1 MTIRS
6 LPPKSPSTPSSP
18 PAQQASLAAPEAAFS
33 AWLTDALRT
42 GANATSLA
50 RGGQLFAVAARD
62 STLRQAQNALLQVT
76 AHLEVHQPT
85 LKDAFFAAVQ
95 PALVDKAKAEG
106 NTAAVAALE
115 AGVVHVVVD
124 VPQAVLEAANAVAG
138 ARVQELFDRFVSDR
152 DIPPPTSTSTRSATS
167 RVPPARPDATQ
178 NAARA
183 STLLA
188 ARGGKSIEAIG
199 AVGARSAKASDAQW
213 GAFLGR
219 VLSNVV
225 APTESA
231 LLQKLAASGRVD
243 AALQA
248 ALTSSG
254 IFDGVSGGDV
264 RVAEIAAAFA
274 FARNAAYSPQDLGD
288 DGRALLAVLAAS
300 DPTPAPSFTP
310 PMTTK
315 DGDLEDLLLRFLSVT
330 VPRMKTA
337 VVRHHPHI
345 PEAKQLVGTAQIADA
360 VAAEHGK
367 FLAGYNVMT
376 VMHQLGSAPPWL
388 DLLHDKLGLEKSQYL
403 GVCVPYSTSEVALAR
418 LNLDGWRTRD
428 DHDSRDPFTARL
440 QDTLGAGN
448 PVPFDALKEE
458 NIKSA
463 VGEMIALHQKNGKP
477 IFVIDDGGYVIHAIR
492 NHYPEHEEKFRIV
505 EWTTRGIRKL
515 EQVKDVKIPV
525 VAAAETAPK
534 NAIEPP
540 FVADSTVL
548 HFLAAVEHK
557 IGGLKDKRVL
567 VIGAGHIGTA
577 VALALRERGAIVS
590 VHDKDKAKLAALP
603 AGLIA
608 AVDVKAAVKGKDA
621 ILAATGA
628 NSLGGGVL
636 EHADPGT
643 LITSASSVDIETRDE
658 AQWKN
663 GHWSTDL
670 VRATLHIDEAGNSRL
685 EEKKILGGGF
695 VLNLSRRAR
704 IMPLDREELIL
715 MNVTEAL
722 AVAHTSTARGKVKVE
737 PWREER
743 ITSTYQQTYPAA
755 FARAMAFQR

>member
-1 MTIRS
+1 MRLRPTPAAPSMT
-6 LPPKSPSTPSSP
+6 PSPSSP
-18 PAQQASLAAPEAAFS
+18 SSSSSSSSSSPSPAPEAAFS
-33 AWLTDALRT
+33 AWLTQALRS
-42 GANATSLA
+42 GADPASLA
-50 RGGQLFAVAARD
+50 PGAQLFAAAAGD
-62 STLRQAQNALLQVT
+62 STLRQAQNAFIQVV
-76 AHLEVHQPT
+76 AHLDQHRPA
-85 LKDAFFAAVQ
+85 LKDAFFAVVQ
-95 PALVDKAKAEG
+95 PSLVAKAKAEG
-106 NTAAVAALE
+106 DDVAVADLE
-115 AGVVHVVVD
+115 AGVVRFVLD
-124 VPQAVLEAANAVAG
+124 VPDAVLAAANAAAG
-138 ARVQELFDRFVSDR
+138 ARVDALLDEFDREFDAKTR
-152 DIPPPTSTSTRSATS
+152 ATTPTTPTPTT
-167 RVPPARPDATQ
+167 PAQ
-178 NAARA
+178 NAART

-188 ARGGKSIEAIG
+188 ARGGKSVEAIG
-199 AVGARSAKASDAQW
+199 AVAGAPARASDAQW

-225 APTESA
+225 APAESA
-231 LLQKLAASGRVD
+231 LLQKLAAAGRVD
-243 AALQA
+243 VALQS
-248 ALTSSG
+248 ALSGSG
-254 IFDGVSGGDV
+254 IFAGVRGGNA
-264 RVAEIAAAFA
+264 RMAEIAAAFA
-274 FARNAAYSPQDLGD
+274 FAKNACYAPQDLGD
-288 DGRALLAVLAAS
+288 DGRALLASLAQS
-300 DPTPAPSFTP
+300 DPMPTASFTP

-315 DGDLEDLLLRFLSVT
+315 DGDLEALLLRFLGVT
-330 VPRMKTA
+330 VPRLKTA
-337 VVRHHPHI
+337 AVKHHPHI

-428 DHDSRDPFTARL
+428 DHDPRDPFTAKL

-448 PVPFDALKEE
+448 PTPFDALKEE
-458 NIKSA
+458 NIKST
-463 VGEMIALHQKNGKP
+463 VGEMIEMHQRNGKP

-492 NHYPEHEEKFRIV
+492 KHYPEHEEKFRIV

-515 EQVKDVKIPV
+515 EQVPDVKIPV

-534 NAIEPP
+534 NSIEPP

-557 IGGLKDKRVL
+557 MGGLNDKRIL
-567 VIGAGHIGTA
+567 VVGAGYIGKA
-577 VALALRERGAIVS
+577 VAHALKELGAHVS
-590 VHDKDKAKLAALP
+590 VHDRDPAKLVGLADGLVAAK
-603 AGLIA
+603 
-608 AVDVKAAVKGKDA
+608 DVRVAVKGKDA

-628 NSLGGGVL
+628 NSLGGDVL
-636 EHADPGT
+636 GFADPGT

-658 AQWKN
+658 VQWKN

-670 VRATLHIDEAGNSRL
+670 VRATLHVDEAGNSRL
-685 EEKKILGGGF
+685 EEKTILGGGF

-722 AVAHTSTARGKVKVE
+722 AVAHTSTAKGKVKVE

-743 ITSTYQQTYPAA
+743 ITQTYAKAYPAA
-755 FARAMAFQR
+755 YARAMAFQD